1 MNTNFKRLFGI
12 TRDGSWVVY
21 VPTGFRRAC
30 VRCSQ
35 TPTRVQHRLRR
46 WKLERRV
53 AANLSAA
60 SVAFGASY
68 EQVRSRSFSP
78 CFRNPRSFSL
88 DPLPLPPSRST
99 SSKLYLLSRDLYTV
113 ATQSKRNGNPRNNVT
128 RRIIKD
134 ESHLKDRHK
143 DFRRR

>member
-1 MNTNFKRLFGI
+1 MIGNYFLVAHSLLCHMNTNFKRLFGI
-12 TRDGSWVVY
+12 TRDSSWVVY

-30 VRCSQ
+30 VRCWQ

-88 DPLPLPPSRST
+88 DPLPLPLSRST
-99 SSKLYLLSRDLYTV
+99 SLKLYLLSRDLYTV
-113 ATQSKRNGNPRNNVT
+113 TDRNETAIRET
-128 RRIIKD
+128 T
-134 ESHLKDRHK
+134 
-143 DFRRR
+143 